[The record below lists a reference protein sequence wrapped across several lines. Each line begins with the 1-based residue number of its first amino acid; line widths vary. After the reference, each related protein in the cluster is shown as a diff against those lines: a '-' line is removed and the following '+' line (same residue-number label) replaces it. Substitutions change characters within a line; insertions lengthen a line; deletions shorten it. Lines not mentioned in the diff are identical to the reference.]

1 MSNKFYWLDLLR
13 GLSAIAVFA
22 GHLRSFF
29 FLDYGEIQPNI
40 LAKIF
45 YFLTGFG
52 HQSVI
57 IFFVLSGFF
66 IAKTI
71 EEAVEKQKWSF
82 KTYFINRFLRLE
94 LVLIP
99 ALFLGLF
106 WDTFGLLYY
115 PQSAGYLGH
124 ISAMQEATPVGR
136 LGTSVFFGN
145 IFFLQTILTPT
156 FGSNAPLWSLANE
169 FWYYM
174 IFPFLY
180 FSLTK
185 HFSILIRLF
194 CILIAFLLLFLIGYR
209 IAIYFLIWLIGAAI
223 FHFRNAYSKKYVI
236 DILQLNKTLKIV
248 FFIFL
253 FTLFFIR
260 NNIEYPQFND
270 AILSIISGVFIL
282 LLSYKKMDNIALK
295 NTTNYLSNISYT
307 LYLTHIPIA
316 LFLCSVIA
324 NNRNDWNAQNL
335 LIYAFLFL
343 IILLYA
349 TLSWYL
355 FERNTALVKKWFF
368 PKKSIIKLENTVE
381 CNEIPHTCG
390 EGPIR
395 QKTIL
400 NE

>member
-1 MSNKFYWLDLLR
+1 MSHKFYWLDLLR

-29 FLDYGEIQPNI
+29 FLDYSQINQNI
-40 LAKIF
+40 FAKIF

-71 EEAVEKQKWSF
+71 QESVEKGNWSF

-106 WDTFGLLYY
+106 WDTTGLAHYA
-115 PQSAGYLGH
+115 QSVGYLGH
-124 ISAMQEATPVGR
+124 IPAMQETTPLGR
-136 LGTSVFFGN
+136 LGPSVFLGN
-145 IFFLQTILTPT
+145 IFFLQTIFTPT

-180 FSLTK
+180 FSLTT

-194 CILIAFLLLFLIGYR
+194 YILIALLLLLLIGQK
-209 IAIYFLIWLIGAAI
+209 IAVYFLIWLMGAAV
-223 FHFRNAYSKKYVI
+223 FHFRNAYSKKYEI
-236 DILQLNKTLKIV
+236 NIFELNKTLKTV
-248 FFIFL
+248 LFIFI

-260 NNIEYPQFND
+260 NNMQYPYFND
-270 AILSIISGVFIL
+270 ALLSLISGVFIL
-282 LLSYKKMDNIALK
+282 LLSYKKMNQKALK
-295 NTTNYLSNISYT
+295 NATNYVSNVSYT
-307 LYLTHIPIA
+307 LYLTHIPMA
-316 LFLCSVIA
+316 LFLCSAIA
-324 NNRNDWNAQNL
+324 ENRQDWNVKNL
-335 LIYAFLFL
+335 FIYAFLFL

-349 TLSWYL
+349 TLCWYL
-355 FERNTALVKKWFF
+355 FERNTGLVKKYVFGF
-368 PKKSIIKLENTVE
+368 GTSKY
-381 CNEIPHTCG
+381 
-390 EGPIR
+390 
-395 QKTIL
+395 
-400 NE
+400 

>member
-1 MSNKFYWLDLLR
+1 MPNENNKFYWLDLLR

-29 FLDYGEIQPNI
+29 FLDYTQISPNI

-71 EEAVEKQKWSF
+71 QESVEKGKWSF

-94 LVLIP
+94 LVLLP

-106 WDTFGLLYY
+106 WDTLGLAHYT
-115 PQSAGYLGH
+115 QSVGYLGH
-124 ISAMQEATPVGR
+124 IPAMQEATPLGR
-136 LGTSVFFGN
+136 LSVTIFIGN
-145 IFFLQTILTPT
+145 ILFLQTILTPT

-180 FSLTK
+180 FSLTPR
-185 HFSILIRLF
+185 FSILIRLIY
-194 CILIAFLLLFLIGYR
+194 ILIACLLFFLIGYK

-236 DILQLNKTLKIV
+236 NIFELNKALKIV
-248 FFIFL
+248 LIMFL

-260 NNIEYPQFND
+260 NNIQYPYFND

-282 LLSYKKMDNIALK
+282 LLSYKKMDNYTLK
-295 NTTNYLSNISYT
+295 NSTNYLSNISYT
-307 LYLTHIPIA
+307 LYLTHIPLA
-316 LFLCSVIA
+316 LFMCSAISE
-324 NNRNDWNAQNL
+324 NRQDWNAQNL
-335 LIYAFLFL
+335 LIYTILFL

-349 TLSWYL
+349 TLCWYL
-355 FERNTALVKKWFF
+355 FERNTGLVKKYVFEVLNL
-368 PKKSIIKLENTVE
+368 KILR
-381 CNEIPHTCG
+381 
-390 EGPIR
+390 GP
-395 QKTIL
+395 L
-400 NE
+400 G